1 MKDALLQIVMGAIG
15 SMGFAILFNIR
26 GKRFLAAAFGAVLSW
41 GTFLLLSQY
50 IKDDAVCY
58 FLASVLTSFYAE
70 IMARVLKSPTT
81 TFIITSLIPL
91 VPGSSLYY
99 TMAYAFES
107 SNEKFASRAVET
119 LKLSSALALGVI
131 VAATFTKVFMAHW
144 MKRAQQKKEKAVI
157 S

>member
-1 MKDALLQIVMGAIG
+1 MKEALLQIFMGAIG

-26 GKRFLAAAFGAVLSW
+26 GKRFITATLGAVLSW
-41 GTFLLLSQY
+41 GSYLLFSRF
-50 IKDDAVCY
+50 IGDNTVCY

-70 IMARVLKSPTT
+70 IMARVLKTPTT

-107 SNEKFASRAVET
+107 AQGKFVARAAET

-131 VAATFTKVFMAHW
+131 VATTFTKVLMTHLA
-144 MKRAQQKKEKAVI
+144 KKAQQKKEKAVI